1 MQIKQRSLTSSQVTA
16 SFYQQK
22 QNTNFEKIYSRSNT
36 IGKLVQILTQANAFG
51 HLWENRSVYMHC
63 VHSKFLIEYHNYCL
77 Q

>member
-51 HLWENRSVYMHC
+51 HL
-63 VHSKFLIEYHNYCL
+63 
-77 Q
+77 